1 MGDNIMLKL
10 WTNAEFPPE
19 PTRRFEAGVSSHEL
33 IRAQESS
40 SLNLIS
46 APPDARLL
54 EAEIAFGQPDVEQL
68 FESERL
74 KWVHLTTAGYTKYD
88 RDDLRDS
95 FRRRGIV
102 MTNSSSVYAEPC
114 AQHALAMIL
123 GFARQLIMSY
133 DEQRSERAWSYV
145 DIRRRSFLMGGQTVI
160 LYGYGAIARRLSELL
175 APLRVKLIG
184 VRRRPR
190 GDEFIPTVSLEDHVE
205 WLKQADHVINILPAS
220 AQSRNFFDAT
230 MFQNLKPTAYF
241 YNIGRGTTVD
251 QMALIQALQESRIA
265 GAYLD
270 VTDPEPLPVDH
281 PLWSAP
287 NCFITPHTAGGYD
300 AEMFGL
306 VDHFLDNLRRFEQQ
320 EDLIDQII

>member
-1 MGDNIMLKL
+1 MLRI
-10 WTNAEFPPE
+10 WTNAKFPLE
-19 PTRRFEAGVSSHEL
+19 PTGRFEAGVSSHQL

-46 APPDARLL
+46 APPDAHLL

-68 FESERL
+68 FESQRL

-88 RDDLRDS
+88 RDDLRES

-123 GFARQLIMSY
+123 GFARQLILSY
-133 DEQRSERAWSYV
+133 DEQRSDRAWSYV
-145 DIRRRSFLMGGQTVI
+145 DIRRRSFLMGGQSVI

-175 APLRVKLIG
+175 TPLRVKLVG
-184 VRRRPR
+184 VRRHPR

-220 AQSRNFFDAT
+220 AQSHNFFDAA
-230 MFQNLKPTAYF
+230 MFQNLKPKAYF

-251 QMALIQALQESRIA
+251 QMALIQALQNSRIA

-300 AEMFGL
+300 EEMFGL
-306 VDHFLDNLRRFEQQ
+306 VNHFLDNLRRFEQHV
-320 EDLIDQII
+320 DLIDQII